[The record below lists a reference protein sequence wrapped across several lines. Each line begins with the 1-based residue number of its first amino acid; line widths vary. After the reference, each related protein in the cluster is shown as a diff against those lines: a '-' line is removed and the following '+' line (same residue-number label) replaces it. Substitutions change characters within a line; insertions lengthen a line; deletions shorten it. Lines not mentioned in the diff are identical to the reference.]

1 MANQNYRIFPNKVEL
16 FKFFGAYAPQL
27 NAAVSARLPLNGLC
41 VGTQHKAFRNTVE
54 FFTALAEMSGLD
66 VDAQHSTIR
75 MGSYIV
81 FFNKDIP
88 NPNSMGKIVD
98 AKIVTAQEKKAEE
111 SLSVEEILAE
121 AEKLNDETDKKGSKD
136 KLAEFALSKGVT
148 LAKNKSFEKMIA
160 DLKSELEVS

>member
-54 FFTALAEMSGLD
+54 FFTALAELSGLD

-88 NPNSMGKIVD
+88 SPNSMGKVVD
-98 AKIVTAQEKKAEE
+98 AKIVEMQDKKDDKDIDLILEE
-111 SLSVEEILAE
+111 AMS
-121 AEKLNDETDKKGSKD
+121 LNDEADKKGSKD
-136 KLAEFALSKGVT
+136 RLVEFALSKGVT
-148 LAKNKSFEKMIA
+148 LTKNKSFEKMIA
-160 DLKSELEVS
+160 DLKSELEAS

>member
-98 AKIVTAQEKKAEE
+98 AKIATAQEKKDGEP
-111 SLSVEEILAE
+111 LSIEEILAE

-136 KLAEFALSKGVT
+136 KLVEFALSKGVT

-160 DLKSELEVS
+160 DLKSELEAS